1 MRRPGHSSKAAGSYV
16 AMLGLDPSV
25 TGALAAS
32 PEAGEQEAHG
42 HQAPALFLL
51 PLVRVQV

>member
-1 MRRPGHSSKAAGSYV
+1 
-16 AMLGLDPSV
+16 MLGLDPSV